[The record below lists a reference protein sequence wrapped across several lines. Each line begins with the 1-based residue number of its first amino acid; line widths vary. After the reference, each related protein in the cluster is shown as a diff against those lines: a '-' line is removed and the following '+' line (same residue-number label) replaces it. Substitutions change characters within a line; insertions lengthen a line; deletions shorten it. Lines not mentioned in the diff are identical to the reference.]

1 MEIVMKDYITFD
13 KMITPL
19 IIRVLFWVFAV
30 LAVIGGFVMIV
41 GGMNAQYGGGGMVF
55 GGVMYILLGP
65 VVARIYC
72 EILIVI
78 FKINGTLTEIRDSL
92 KSSSNDRVVN

>member
-1 MEIVMKDYITFD
+1 MKDYITFD